1 MTKDVRKEQ
10 LKLLKFERK
19 LAGLAAF
26 FATTGGVAAASAAD
40 KLNAESTLKAYQD
53 IQAALLNLADVTTHA
68 HAAMEASVVQASAN
82 MLQAAG
88 GGPKASASEAVRSV
102 LGLG

>member
-26 FATTGGVAAASAAD
+26 FATTGVAAASAAD
-40 KLNAESTLKAYQD
+40 KLNAEATLKAYQD
-53 IQAALLNLADVTTHA
+53 IEAALLNLADVTTHA